1 MALDHFTIQDRGDTA
16 FTDAARLKRL
26 EKMIRQT
33 MAGEVIP
40 KRELAKPA
48 AMPSRTRKAFTVA
61 PVVLIDNNASHSH
74 TVIEVNGRDRPGFI
88 YDVTRAL
95 FDLKLTISSAH
106 VATFGER
113 AVDTFYV
120 RDLFGHKITHEGRL
134 KAIEDRLLDSVR
146 EPGGDR
152 RPARKSET
160 REEPPAKTPTKA
172 AKNAAAAE

>member
-1 MALDHFTIQDRGDTA
+1 
-16 FTDAARLKRL
+16 
-26 EKMIRQT
+26 MIRQT

-134 KAIEDRLLDSVR
+134 KAIEERLLDSVG
-146 EPGGDR
+146 EPGVDR

-160 REEPPAKTPTKA
+160 REEPPAKTSTKA